1 MFMTELT
8 NYLVGK
14 IDQLYIKAFR
24 LFLFLLIYCP
34 VATVF
39 VLITVIVMAVTQ
51 DFFFPQG
58 MFVWSRQDWSSYTYF
73 ILSGIGLLT
82 SLISAYIVSKRIFIG
97 NSSASDYEQT
107 NQE

>member
-1 MFMTELT
+1 MTELT
-8 NYLVGK
+8 SYLVGK

-82 SLISAYIVSKRIFIG
+82 SLISAYIVSKHFFIKLMRG
-97 NSSASDYEQT
+97 SV
-107 NQE
+107 

>member
-1 MFMTELT
+1 MTELT
-8 NYLVGK
+8 SYLVGK

-51 DFFFPQG
+51 DFFFPRG
-58 MFVWSRQDWSSYTYF
+58 ILGWSNHDWSYIYF
-73 ILSGIGLLT
+73 VLSGISLLT
-82 SLISAYIVSKRIFIG
+82 SLISAYILSKHFFIKLMRG
-97 NSSASDYEQT
+97 SV
-107 NQE
+107 

>member
-1 MFMTELT
+1 MTELT
-8 NYLVGK
+8 SYLVGK

-97 NSSASDYEQT
+97 NSSASAYDQT

>member
-1 MFMTELT
+1 MTELT
-8 NYLVGK
+8 SYLVGK

>member
-1 MFMTELT
+1 MTELT
-8 NYLVGK
+8 SYLVGK

-24 LFLFLLIYCP
+24 LCIFLIIYCA
-34 VATVF
+34 VAAVF

>member
-1 MFMTELT
+1 MTELMS
-8 NYLVGK
+8 LVVGK

-34 VATVF
+34 VAAVF
-39 VLITVIVMAVTQ
+39 VLITVIIMAVTQ

>member
-1 MFMTELT
+1 MTELT
-8 NYLVGK
+8 SYLVGK

-73 ILSGIGLLT
+73 VLSGISLLT
-82 SLISAYIVSKRIFIG
+82 SLISAYIVSKHFFIKLMRG
-97 NSSASDYEQT
+97 SV
-107 NQE
+107 

>member
-1 MFMTELT
+1 MTELT
-8 NYLVGK
+8 SYLVGK

-73 ILSGIGLLT
+73 ILSGISLLT

-97 NSSASDYEQT
+97 NSSAPAYDQT

>member
-1 MFMTELT
+1 MTELMS
-8 NYLVGK
+8 LVVGK

-58 MFVWSRQDWSSYTYF
+58 ILGWSHHDWSYTYF
-73 ILSGIGLLT
+73 VLSGISLLT
-82 SLISAYIVSKRIFIG
+82 SLISAYILSKHFFIKLMRG
-97 NSSASDYEQT
+97 SV
-107 NQE
+107 

>member
-1 MFMTELT
+1 MTELT

>member
-1 MFMTELT
+1 MTELT
-8 NYLVGK
+8 SYLVGK

-82 SLISAYIVSKRIFIG
+82 SLISAYILSKHFFIKLMRG
-97 NSSASDYEQT
+97 SV
-107 NQE
+107 

>member
-1 MFMTELT
+1 MTELT
-8 NYLVGK
+8 SYLVGK

-34 VATVF
+34 VAAVF
-39 VLITVIVMAVTQ
+39 VLITVIIMAVTQ

>member
-1 MFMTELT
+1 MTELT

-73 ILSGIGLLT
+73 ILSGISLLT
-82 SLISAYIVSKRIFIG
+82 SLISAYIVTKRCFMKFMRG
-97 NSSASDYEQT
+97 SV
-107 NQE
+107 

>member
-1 MFMTELT
+1 MTELMS
-8 NYLVGK
+8 LVVGK

-39 VLITVIVMAVTQ
+39 VLITVIIMAVTQ

-58 MFVWSRQDWSSYTYF
+58 MFVWSRQDWSYTYF
-73 ILSGIGLLT
+73 VLSGISLLT
-82 SLISAYIVSKRIFIG
+82 SLISAYILSKHFFIKLMRG
-97 NSSASDYEQT
+97 SV
-107 NQE
+107 